1 MAPNNTKELIKA
13 IQSSDEAILN
23 RIVEKNAG
31 ISLAGTAFKG
41 NNISAMQIH
50 DIACPDTVWEN
61 CIFNDV
67 EFNAI
72 DFQHAKFTSCT
83 FHQCK
88 FTKAIL
94 AETAFE
100 GCVFN
105 HLELLD
111 TEDAEAL
118 EINNCQFQDS
128 TIRGLHFIDSVIS
141 STTYTQGTLADIDG
155 EGELKSFVLRS
166 VTIENFATADMK
178 LTACT
183 ASACATLPAGFKSVE
198 GRRRRV

>member
-1 MAPNNTKELIKA
+1 MASNSKELIKA
-13 IQSSDEAILN
+13 IQSSDEAIFN
-23 RIVEKNAG
+23 RVVEKSPG
-31 ISLAGTAFKG
+31 LSLSNTTFKG
-41 NNISAMQIH
+41 NTISAIRIH
-50 DIACPDTVWEN
+50 DIVCPDTVWEN

-67 EFNAI
+67 EFSAI

-88 FTKAIL
+88 FTQAIL
-94 AETAFE
+94 AETVFE

-128 TIRGLHFIDSVIS
+128 TIRGFHFLDTIVS
-141 STTYTQGTLADIDG
+141 SSTYTQGTLADIDG
-155 EGELKSFVLRS
+155 EGTLKSFVLRN
-166 VTIENFATADMK
+166 VAIENFNTSTMQV
-178 LTACT
+178 TACT